1 MKPQQGWIS
10 ARSTGQDIGESFM
23 RRYLFAW
30 VPLLLLAA
38 QPPVYAKERGNGSAG
53 QQCQPKKKKSGMF
66 GAIAGGI
73 AGAALGGWGAPAAVG
88 MLALPVG
95 SLLTDAI
102 LRKLDCK
109 EQVKAATATDTAT
122 RGGVGTTST
131 WESDTR
137 PGVKGSSTVRDQ
149 RASADGGTC
158 MLITDVVI
166 VDGEETTVDKKMC
179 RKPGGGNYVLAA

>member
-1 MKPQQGWIS
+1 
-10 ARSTGQDIGESFM
+10 M
-23 RRYLFAW
+23 RRYLFAC
-30 VPLLLLAA
+30 VPLLLLSVQPAA
-38 QPPVYAKERGNGSAG
+38 YAKERGADSAG
-53 QQCQPKKKKSGMF
+53 QKCQPKKKKSGGMF

-73 AGAALGGWGAPAAVG
+73 ANTALGGMGVPGALIGVG
-88 MLALPVG
+88 LPVG

-102 LRKLDCK
+102 LKKLDCK
-109 EQVKAATATDTAT
+109 EQVQAATATDTAV

-149 RASADGGTC
+149 RASSDGTSC

>member
-1 MKPQQGWIS
+1 
-10 ARSTGQDIGESFM
+10 M
-23 RRYLFAW
+23 RRYLFAF
-30 VPLLLLAA
+30 VPLFLLSV
-38 QPPVYAKERGNGSAG
+38 QPPLYAKERGSDSAG
-53 QQCQPKKKKSGMF
+53 QKCTPKKKKSGGMF

-73 AGAALGGWGAPAAVG
+73 AGSALGGWGAPAAVG

-102 LRKLDCK
+102 IRKLDCK
-109 EQVKAATATDTAT
+109 EQVKAASATDTAV

-137 PGVKGSSTVRDQ
+137 PGVKGSSTVREQ
-149 RASADGGTC
+149 RASADGGSC

>member
-1 MKPQQGWIS
+1 
-10 ARSTGQDIGESFM
+10 M
-23 RRYLFAW
+23 RRYLFAL
-30 VPLLLLAA
+30 VPFLLLSA
-38 QPPVYAKERGNGSAG
+38 QPPVYAKERGSDSAG
-53 QQCQPKKKKSGMF
+53 CETKKKKRGMF

-73 AGAALGGWGAPAAVG
+73 AGSALGGWGAPAASL
-88 MLALPVG
+88 LAVPVT
-95 SLLTDAI
+95 SLLTEAI
-102 LRKLDCK
+102 LAKLDCK
-109 EQVKAATATDTAT
+109 ERVQAATATDNAV

-131 WESDTR
+131 WESETR

-149 RASADGGTC
+149 RASADGGSC

>member
-1 MKPQQGWIS
+1 MS
-10 ARSTGQDIGESFM
+10 RF
-23 RRYLFAW
+23 LFACI
-30 VPLLLLAA
+30 PLLLLSA
-38 QPPVYAKERGNGSAG
+38 QPTAAYAKKKQDNAAETTR
-53 QQCQPKKKKSGMF
+53 CQVKKKKSGGMF

-73 AGAALGGWGAPAAVG
+73 ASSALGGWGGAGIG

-102 LRKLDCK
+102 IRKLDCK
-109 EQVKAATATDTAT
+109 EQVKAASATDTAV

-137 PGVKGSSTVRDQ
+137 PGVKGSSTARAQ
-149 RASADGGTC
+149 RASADGGSC

>member
-1 MKPQQGWIS
+1 
-10 ARSTGQDIGESFM
+10 M
-23 RRYLFAW
+23 RRYLFAI
-30 VPLLLLAA
+30 VPLILISV
-38 QPPVYAKERGNGSAG
+38 QPAVYAKERSGDSTTQN
-53 QQCQPKKKKSGMF
+53 CQPKKKKSGMF

-73 AGAALGGWGAPAAVG
+73 AGTALGGWGGAPGALIAAG
-88 MLALPVG
+88 LPVA

-102 LRKLDCK
+102 IRKLDCK
-109 EQVKAATATDTAT
+109 EQVQAATATDNAV
-122 RGGVGTTST
+122 RGGVGTTTT
-131 WESDTR
+131 WESETR

-158 MLITDVVI
+158 MLISDVVI

>member
-1 MKPQQGWIS
+1 
-10 ARSTGQDIGESFM
+10 M
-23 RRYLFAW
+23 RRYLFAC
-30 VPLLLLAA
+30 VPLLLLSA
-38 QPPVYAKERGNGSAG
+38 QPAVYAKERSSESAG
-53 QQCQPKKKKSGMF
+53 QKCTPKKKKSGGMF

-73 AGAALGGWGAPAAVG
+73 AGTALGGWGGAPGARIAAG
-88 MLALPVG
+88 LPVA

-102 LRKLDCK
+102 IAKLDCK
-109 EQVKAATATDTAT
+109 EQVQAATATDTAV
-122 RGGVGTTST
+122 RGGIGTTST

-149 RASADGGTC
+149 RASADGGSC

>member
-1 MKPQQGWIS
+1 MN
-10 ARSTGQDIGESFM
+10 RH
-23 RRYLFAW
+23 LFALL
-30 VPLLLLAA
+30 PLLLLSVQPAPAFAKKNDGAA
-38 QPPVYAKERGNGSAG
+38 QSG
-53 QQCQPKKKKSGMF
+53 QCQPRKKKSGMF

-73 AGAALGGWGAPAAVG
+73 AGSVVGGWGAPAAVG
-88 MLALPVG
+88 LLALPVG
-95 SLLTDAI
+95 SLLTDVI

-109 EQVKAATATDTAT
+109 EQVKAASATDTAV
-122 RGGVGTTST
+122 RGGVGTTSS

-149 RASADGGTC
+149 RASADGGSC

>member
-1 MKPQQGWIS
+1 MSRLLLACI
-10 ARSTGQDIGESFM
+10 
-23 RRYLFAW
+23 
-30 VPLLLLAA
+30 PLLLLSV
-38 QPPVYAKERGNGSAG
+38 QPAPAFAKKPDGSSETT
-53 QQCQPKKKKSGMF
+53 QCQAKKKKSGGMF

-73 AGAALGGWGAPAAVG
+73 ASSAIGGWGGAGIG

-95 SLLTDAI
+95 SLLTEAI
-102 LRKLDCK
+102 IAKLDCK
-109 EQVKAATATDTAT
+109 EQVKAATATDNAV

-149 RASADGGTC
+149 RASADGGSC

>member
-1 MKPQQGWIS
+1 
-10 ARSTGQDIGESFM
+10 M
-23 RRYLFAW
+23 RGYLFAC
-30 VPLLLLAA
+30 VPLLLLSA
-38 QPPVYAKERGNGSAG
+38 QPAVYAKERSSGSVG
-53 QQCQPKKKKSGMF
+53 QKCTPKKKKSGGMF

-73 AGAALGGWGAPAAVG
+73 AGSALGGFGAPAAVG
-88 MLALPVG
+88 LLALPVG

-102 LRKLDCK
+102 IRKLDCK
-109 EQVKAATATDTAT
+109 EQVKAATATDTAV

-137 PGVKGSSTVRDQ
+137 PGVRGSSTARDQ
-149 RASADGGTC
+149 RASADGGSC

>member
-1 MKPQQGWIS
+1 
-10 ARSTGQDIGESFM
+10 M
-23 RRYLFAW
+23 RQYLFAC
-30 VPLLLLAA
+30 VPLLLLSA
-38 QPPVYAKERGNGSAG
+38 QPAVYAKERKSDSAG
-53 QQCQPKKKKSGMF
+53 QKCAPKKKKSGMF

-73 AGAALGGWGAPAAVG
+73 AGTALGGWGGAGIG
-88 MLALPVG
+88 MLSLPVA

-102 LRKLDCK
+102 IRKLDCK
-109 EQVKAATATDTAT
+109 EQVKAANATDTAV

-149 RASADGGTC
+149 RAFADGGSC

-166 VDGEETTVDKKMC
+166 VDGEETTVDKRMC

>member
-1 MKPQQGWIS
+1 MN
-10 ARSTGQDIGESFM
+10 
-23 RRYLFAW
+23 RYLFACI
-30 VPLLLLAA
+30 PLLLLSA
-38 QPPVYAKERGNGSAG
+38 QAPVHAKERGANSAE
-53 QQCQPKKKKSGMF
+53 QKCQPKKKKSGMF

-73 AGAALGGWGAPAAVG
+73 AGSVVGGWGSPAASL
-88 MLALPVG
+88 LAVPVG

-102 LRKLDCK
+102 IRKLDCK
-109 EQVKAATATDTAT
+109 EQVQAATATDNAV

-131 WESDTR
+131 WESETR
-137 PGVKGSSTVRDQ
+137 PGVRGSSTARDQ
-149 RASADGGTC
+149 RASADGGSC

>member
-1 MKPQQGWIS
+1 
-10 ARSTGQDIGESFM
+10 M
-23 RRYLFAW
+23 RRFLFAC
-30 VPLLLLAA
+30 VPLLLLSA
-38 QPPVYAKERGNGSAG
+38 QPPVFAKERKAESEG
-53 QQCQPKKKKSGMF
+53 QKCTPKKKKSGGMF

-73 AGAALGGWGAPAAVG
+73 AGTALGGWGGAPGALIAAG
-88 MLALPVG
+88 LPVA

-102 LRKLDCK
+102 IRKLDCK
-109 EQVKAATATDTAT
+109 EQVQAATATDNAV

-149 RASADGGTC
+149 RASADGGSC

-166 VDGEETTVDKKMC
+166 VDGEETTVDKRMC

>member
-1 MKPQQGWIS
+1 MS
-10 ARSTGQDIGESFM
+10 RF
-23 RRYLFAW
+23 LFACI
-30 VPLLLLAA
+30 PLLLLSVQPTAA
-38 QPPVYAKERGNGSAG
+38 YAKNKQDGAAETTK
-53 QQCQPKKKKSGMF
+53 CQAKKKKSGGMF

-73 AGAALGGWGAPAAVG
+73 ANSALGVAGVPTGIG
-88 MLALPVG
+88 MFSLPVG

-102 LRKLDCK
+102 IRKLDCK
-109 EQVKAATATDTAT
+109 EQVKAATATDTAV

-131 WESDTR
+131 WASDTR
-137 PGVKGSSTVRDQ
+137 PGVKGSSTARAQ
-149 RASADGGTC
+149 RASADGGSC

>member
-1 MKPQQGWIS
+1 MS
-10 ARSTGQDIGESFM
+10 RF
-23 RRYLFAW
+23 LFAC
-30 VPLLLLAA
+30 VPLLLLSVQPTAA
-38 QPPVYAKERGNGSAG
+38 YAKKKGDDASETTK
-53 QQCQPKKKKSGMF
+53 CQPKKKKKGGMF

-73 AGAALGGWGAPAAVG
+73 AGSALGVAGVPTGIG

-102 LRKLDCK
+102 IRKLDCK
-109 EQVKAATATDTAT
+109 EQVKAATATDTAV

-149 RASADGGTC
+149 RAFADGGSC

-166 VDGEETTVDKKMC
+166 VDGEETTVDKRMC

>member
-1 MKPQQGWIS
+1 
-10 ARSTGQDIGESFM
+10 M
-23 RRYLFAW
+23 RRYLFACI
-30 VPLLLLAA
+30 PLLLLTA
-38 QPPVYAKERGNGSAG
+38 QPPVFAKEKAESAG
-53 QQCQPKKKKSGMF
+53 QKCTPKKKKSGGMF

-73 AGAALGGWGAPAAVG
+73 AGTALGGWGAPGALIAAG
-88 MLALPVG
+88 LPVA

-102 LRKLDCK
+102 IRKLDCK
-109 EQVKAATATDTAT
+109 EQVQAATATDNAV

-131 WESDTR
+131 WESETR

-149 RASADGGTC
+149 RASADGGNC

>member
-1 MKPQQGWIS
+1 
-10 ARSTGQDIGESFM
+10 M
-23 RRYLFAW
+23 RRYLFAC
-30 VPLLLLAA
+30 VPLLLLSA
-38 QPPVYAKERGNGSAG
+38 QPAVYAKERKSDSPG
-53 QQCQPKKKKSGMF
+53 QTCTPKKKKSGGMF

-73 AGAALGGWGAPAAVG
+73 AGSALGGWGGAGIG
-88 MLALPVG
+88 MLSLPVA

-102 LRKLDCK
+102 IKKLDCK
-109 EQVKAATATDTAT
+109 EQVKAATATDTAI

-137 PGVKGSSTVRDQ
+137 PGVKGSSTARDQ
-149 RASADGGTC
+149 RAFADGGSC

-166 VDGEETTVDKKMC
+166 VDGEETTVDKRMC

>member
-1 MKPQQGWIS
+1 
-10 ARSTGQDIGESFM
+10 M
-23 RRYLFAW
+23 RRYLFAS
-30 VPLLLLAA
+30 VPLLLLSV
-38 QPPVYAKERGNGSAG
+38 QPPVFAKEPKAESAE
-53 QQCQPKKKKSGMF
+53 QKCTPKKKRSGGMF

-73 AGAALGGWGAPAAVG
+73 AGTALGHSGVG
-88 MLALPVG
+88 STLIGIGLPVT

-102 LRKLDCK
+102 IRKLDCK
-109 EQVKAATATDTAT
+109 EQVKAATATDNAV

-149 RASADGGTC
+149 RASADGGSC

-166 VDGEETTVDKKMC
+166 VDGEETTVDKRMC

>member
-1 MKPQQGWIS
+1 
-10 ARSTGQDIGESFM
+10 M
-23 RRYLFAW
+23 RRYLFAC
-30 VPLLLLAA
+30 VPLLLLSA
-38 QPPVYAKERGNGSAG
+38 QPAVYAKERGSHSAG
-53 QQCQPKKKKSGMF
+53 QKCTPKKKKSGGMF

-73 AGAALGGWGAPAAVG
+73 AGTALGGWGAPAG
-88 MLALPVG
+88 LGLLALPVG

-102 LRKLDCK
+102 IRKLDCK
-109 EQVKAATATDTAT
+109 EQVQAATATDTAV

-131 WESDTR
+131 WESETR
-137 PGVKGSSTVRDQ
+137 PGVRGSSTARDQ
-149 RASADGGTC
+149 RASADGGSC